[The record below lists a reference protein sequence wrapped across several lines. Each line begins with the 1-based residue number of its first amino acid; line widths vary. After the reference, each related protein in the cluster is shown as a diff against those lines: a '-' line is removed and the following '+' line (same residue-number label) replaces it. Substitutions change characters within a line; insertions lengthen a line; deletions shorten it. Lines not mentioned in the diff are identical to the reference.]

1 MRIRFFSESTY
12 DSSMHFTYRQLFLA
26 DLLLTQKVGR
36 ETYEPYYPH
45 IWKPGGLDWYMER
58 CFGAQTLNAE
68 FVDPNLEYWLASDE
82 NGHTVG
88 ILKLILKKSIPDHP
102 VDNAL
107 YLEKIYLMPAFFGKG
122 AGQHLIEFAKQRAIE
137 LGREAIWLMVMK
149 CGPVAAYERA
159 GFQTIGETYWD
170 FELLKEEERGGWTM
184 VCLM

>member
-1 MRIRFFSESTY
+1 
-12 DSSMHFTYRQLFLA
+12 MHFTYRQLFLA

>member
-1 MRIRFFSESTY
+1 
-12 DSSMHFTYRQLFLA
+12 MHFTYRQLFLA

-88 ILKLILKKSIPDHP
+88 ILKLILKKPIPDHP
-102 VDNAL
+102 IDNAL

-122 AGQHLIEFAKQRAIE
+122 AGQHLIEFAKQRAIN

>member
-1 MRIRFFSESTY
+1 MRFFSEATSEL
-12 DSSMHFTYRQLFLA
+12 SMHFIYRQLFLG

-58 CFGAQTLNAE
+58 CFATQTLTTE
-68 FVDPNLEYWLASDE
+68 LVDPNLEYWLAMDE
-82 NGHTVG
+82 EGQTVG
-88 ILKLILKKSIPDHP
+88 FLKLVLKKPIPDHP

-122 AGQHLIEFAKQRAIE
+122 AGQHLIDFAKQRAIN
-137 LGREAIWLMVMK
+137 LGRQAIWLMVMK
-149 CGPVAAYERA
+149 NGPVWAYERA
-159 GFQTIGETYWD
+159 GFQIIGESYWD
-170 FELLKEEERGGWTM
+170 FELLEEQERGGWTM